1 MPWISAAVAIGG
13 SLLSSE
19 MQGDAAES
27 ASNAGVA
34 STAAGIAEQRRQ
46 YDLNRADQAGFMQT
60 GNAAN
65 QRLAYLMGLSGGSGG
80 GSGGARLTA
89 EQIRSQLLPSFTTA
103 GNSGAPK
110 EGDPG
115 YVPGD
120 YVMRNGQWGTW
131 TTNGDQSPYWYSPGG
146 GTATGPTIDES
157 GLQAAINARLSAQGP
172 EGDPNDPAYGLL
184 ARRFTMAD
192 RDADPVYK
200 SGLQFGLD
208 QGTGAINA
216 RALQSGNYDSGATLK
231 ALTRYANDY
240 GTTKAEGAYNRFN
253 TDNTNTY
260 NRLAGLS
267 GAGQTATNQVS
278 TAGSNTANQI
288 SGLQTDAGTARAAGI
303 IGAGNAWGNGIANAT
318 NAGTSYLKSLLNGSG
333 NGNGGYSYAGQSYNN
348 PSAFIAG

>member
-19 MQGDAAES
+19 MGAGAAEG
-27 ASNAGVA
+27 AANAGVD

-46 YDLNRADQAGFMQT
+46 YDLNRADQAGYMRT
-60 GNAAN
+60 GNLAN
-65 QRLAYLMGLSGGSGG
+65 QRLAYLMGLDGGSGSAG
-80 GSGGARLTA
+80 TQETA
-89 EQIRSQLLPSFTTA
+89 DQIRQRLLGQYTTTTPGGRQLLRIIQGASDN
-103 GNSGAPK
+103 GNEEIWGDAPATSRIDE
-110 EGDPG
+110 EGLSAA
-115 YVPGD
+115 V
-120 YVMRNGQWGTW
+120 
-131 TTNGDQSPYWYSPGG
+131 QSALAQQATQGNGG
-146 GTATGPTIDES
+146 G
-157 GLQAAINARLSAQGP
+157 
-172 EGDPNDPAYGLL
+172 GDPNDPAYGSL

-192 RDADPVYK
+192 RDADPVYQ

-216 RALQSGNYDSGATLK
+216 RAMQSGNYDSGATLK

-260 NRLAGLS
+260 NRFAGLS

-278 TAGSNTANQI
+278 TAGSNAANQI

-303 IGAGNAWGNGIANAT
+303 VGAGNAWGNGIANAT
-318 NAGTSYLKSLLNGSG
+318 NAGTSYLKSLMSGGGSG
-333 NGNGGYSYAGQSYNN
+333 NGNGGYNYSGQSYNN